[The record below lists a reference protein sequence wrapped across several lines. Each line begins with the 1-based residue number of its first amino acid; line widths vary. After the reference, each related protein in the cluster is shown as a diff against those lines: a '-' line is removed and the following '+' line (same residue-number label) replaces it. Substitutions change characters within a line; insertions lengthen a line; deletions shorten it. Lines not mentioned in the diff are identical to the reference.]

1 LQFQD
6 KIFERFFRVG
16 SRLTGNI
23 TGWASLICGACQSH
37 GGKMVGKYAWKGTS
51 SISVATKCRRRRNDW
66 REECADD
73 EEISILLVDDDP
85 QLIRL
90 VRANLDSVGYK
101 VTVAGESVTALKAVD
116 LEMPDLIILD
126 IMLPDMNGYELCRR
140 IREFSTVP
148 IIMLTA
154 KVEDVDKVKGLKV
167 GADDYLTK
175 PFNMDELLAR
185 VEAVLRRTKYPENI
199 KTPPSFTC
207 GDISVDFAQRRVS
220 VRGKE
225 VPLTLIEYK
234 LLSQLVS
241 NADRIMLHRELLTKV
256 WGPEYQD
263 EVDYLRAYIRH
274 LRQKIEED
282 PHQPKYILSKLGI
295 GYLFSR
301 SCN

>member
-1 LQFQD
+1 M
-6 KIFERFFRVG
+6 RG
-16 SRLTGNI
+16 
-23 TGWASLICGACQSH
+23 GWMS
-37 GGKMVGKYAWKGTS
+37 KKTS
-51 SISVATKCRRRRNDW
+51 V
-66 REECADD
+66 
-73 EEISILLVDDDP
+73 LLVDDDP

-90 VRANLDSVGYK
+90 VRANLDSVGYR
-101 VTVAGESVTALKAVD
+101 VLVAGDSVSALKAAD
-116 LEMPDLIILD
+116 LGMPDLIILD
-126 IMLPDMNGYELCRR
+126 IMLPDMDGYEVCRR

-154 KVEDVDKVKGLKV
+154 KVEDVDKIKGLKV

-185 VEAVLRRTKYPENI
+185 IEAVLRRTKYPEDV
-199 KTPPSFTC
+199 KAPPVFTC
-207 GDISVDFAQRRVS
+207 GEITVDFLQRRVS

-234 LLSQLVS
+234 LLAQLVN

-256 WGPEYQD
+256 WGTEYQD

-274 LRQKIEED
+274 LRQKIEQD

-301 SCN
+301 SRN